1 MTVLTKDRVSSSENQ
16 VLLIGF
22 CTVSLVYFDCMN
34 LYKSS
39 FQLCEINNFV
49 IILFEFFSPRT
60 RVSLNKFLNLNIII
74 IIIIKGLL
82 RNTFW
87 HPKVNCN
94 MLTET

>member
-1 MTVLTKDRVSSSENQ
+1 MYYFIVPWNHIKSKNVLEAGEQ
-16 VLLIGF
+16 LQ
-22 CTVSLVYFDCMN
+22 
-34 LYKSS
+34 LY
-39 FQLCEINNFV
+39 
-49 IILFEFFSPRT
+49 II
-60 RVSLNKFLNLNIII
+60 III